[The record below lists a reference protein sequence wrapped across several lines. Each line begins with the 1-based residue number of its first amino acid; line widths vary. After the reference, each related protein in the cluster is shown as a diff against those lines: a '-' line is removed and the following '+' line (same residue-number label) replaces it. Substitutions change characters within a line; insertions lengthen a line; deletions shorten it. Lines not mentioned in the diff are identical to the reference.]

1 MAGADHIEG
10 GVEKMKRAGRK
21 LIGMAAA
28 WLLAASAFSTAV
40 YAADGFSSEYER
52 LLDTAYILSDEEQD
66 EITELLDE
74 LSERQK
80 MDVTIATVENLDG
93 YNSIEACADDLYDY
107 CNFGYGTN
115 RDGLMFVVSMEERE
129 WHISTCGYGIT
140 AFTDAGIQYVGG
152 QMLDSLADGDYAQA
166 FRIYAACCD
175 DLIDQ
180 ARAGH
185 PFDKGDVPRKPMS
198 ATVPLICIA
207 IGAALGFAAVQ
218 GMKAQLKSV
227 RKAGSAANYVR
238 PGSMNLTGKQD
249 LFLYS
254 HVNRVKRETKSS
266 SSSGG
271 GSSTH
276 TSSSGTT
283 HGGDG
288 GKF

>member
-1 MAGADHIEG
+1 
-10 GVEKMKRAGRK
+10 MKRAGRK

-28 WLLAASAFSTAV
+28 WLLAASAFSMAV

-52 LLDTAYILSDEEQD
+52 LLDTASILSDEEQD

-80 MDVTIATVENLDG
+80 MDVTIATVENLDN

-107 CNFGYGTN
+107 CNFGYGTD

-152 QMLDSLADGDYAQA
+152 QMLDSLADGDYAQ
-166 FRIYAACCD
+166 D

-185 PFDKGDVPRKPMS
+185 PFDKDDVPRKPMS

-207 IGAALGFAAVQ
+207 IGAALGFATVQ

-227 RKAGSAANYVR
+227 HKAGSAANYVR

-254 HVNRVKRETKSS
+254 HVDRVKRETKSS

-283 HGGDG
+283 HGGGG

>member
-1 MAGADHIEG
+1 MLKKKIIP
-10 GVEKMKRAGRK
+10 VF
-21 LIGMAAA
+21 
-28 WLLAASAFSTAV
+28 LASVLTVSGTTGFVTEAFSENA
-40 YAADGFSSEYER
+40 YAAEEVHTER
-52 LLDTAYILSDEEQD
+52 LADFAD
-66 EITELLDE
+66 LLDDGQEEE
-74 LSERQK
+74 LEAKLDQVSEDYGC
-80 MDVTIATVENLDG
+80 DVVVVTEETLDG
-93 YNSIEACADDLYDY
+93 AVPQDYADDFFDY
-107 CNFGYGTN
+107 YGYGYGEGK
-115 RDGLMFVVSMEERE
+115 DGILFLVSMEDRD
-129 WHISTCGYGIT
+129 WALSTHGYGIT

-185 PFDKGDVPRKPMS
+185 PFDKDDVPRKPMS

-207 IGAALGFAAVQ
+207 IGAALGFATVQ

-227 RKAGSAANYVR
+227 HKAGSAANYVR

-283 HGGDG
+283 HGGGG

>member
-1 MAGADHIEG
+1 MAGTDYIEG

-52 LLDTAYILSDEEQD
+52 LLDTANILSDEEQD

-80 MDVTIATVENLDG
+80 MDVTIATVGNLDG

-107 CNFGYGTN
+107 CNFGYGTD

-166 FRIYAACCD
+166 FRI
-175 DLIDQ
+175 
-180 ARAGH
+180 
-185 PFDKGDVPRKPMS
+185 
-198 ATVPLICIA
+198 
-207 IGAALGFAAVQ
+207 
-218 GMKAQLKSV
+218 
-227 RKAGSAANYVR
+227 
-238 PGSMNLTGKQD
+238 
-249 LFLYS
+249 
-254 HVNRVKRETKSS
+254 
-266 SSSGG
+266 
-271 GSSTH
+271 
-276 TSSSGTT
+276 
-283 HGGDG
+283 
-288 GKF
+288 

>member
-1 MAGADHIEG
+1 
-10 GVEKMKRAGRK
+10 MKTRK
-21 LIGMAAA
+21 TYAAA
-28 WLLAASAFSTAV
+28 LLAAGILSILGCAPAM
-40 YAADGFSSEYER
+40 ADTGGFSEEYYRFQNPDE
-52 LLDTAYILSDEEQD
+52 ILSGDEAEQLN
-66 EITELLDE
+66 ELLDE
-74 LSERQK
+74 ISRNQNF
-80 MDVTIATVENLDG
+80 DVTAALVDSLNGESAET
-93 YNSIEACADDLYDY
+93 YADNLYDD
-107 CNFGYGTN
+107 CDFGYGDE
-115 RDGLMFVVSMEERE
+115 RDGVLLLVSLEDHD
-129 WHISTCGYGIT
+129 WYISTCGYGIT

-185 PFDKGDVPRKPMS
+185 PFDKDDVPRKPMS

-207 IGAALGFAAVQ
+207 IGAALGFATVQ

-227 RKAGSAANYVR
+227 HKAGSAANYVR

-254 HVNRVKRETKSS
+254 HVDRVKRETKSS

-283 HGGDG
+283 HGGGG

>member
-1 MAGADHIEG
+1 
-10 GVEKMKRAGRK
+10 MKRAGRK

-28 WLLAASAFSTAV
+28 WLLAASAFSMAV

-52 LLDTAYILSDEEQD
+52 LLDTASILSDEEQD

-80 MDVTIATVENLDG
+80 MDVTIATVENLDN

-107 CNFGYGTN
+107 CNFGYGTD

-185 PFDKGDVPRKPMS
+185 PFDKDDVPRKPMS
-198 ATVPLICIA
+198 ATVSLICIA

-218 GMKAQLKSV
+218 GMKAQSGISSQLCTAWQHESD
-227 RKAGSAANYVR
+227 RETGSFPIQPCR
-238 PGSMNLTGKQD
+238 PGKTRNKEQQ
-249 LFLYS
+249 
-254 HVNRVKRETKSS
+254 
-266 SSSGG
+266 
-271 GSSTH
+271 
-276 TSSSGTT
+276 
-283 HGGDG
+283 
-288 GKF
+288 

>member
-1 MAGADHIEG
+1 M
-10 GVEKMKRAGRK
+10 
-21 LIGMAAA
+21 
-28 WLLAASAFSTAV
+28 TV

-52 LLDTAYILSDEEQD
+52 LLDTAYLLSDEETD
-66 EITELLDE
+66 EINELLDE

-80 MDVTIATVENLDG
+80 MDVTIATVNNLDG

-107 CNFGYGTN
+107 CNFGYGAD
-115 RDGLMFVVSMEERE
+115 RDGLMFLVSMEERE

-140 AFTDAGIQYVGG
+140 AFTDAGIQYVGD
-152 QMLDSLADGDYAQA
+152 QMLESLSDGDYAQA
-166 FRIYAACCD
+166 FRTYAACCD

-180 ARAGH
+180 ARTGH
-185 PFDKGDVPRKPMS
+185 PFDKDDVPRKPMS
-198 ATVPLICIA
+198 PVVPLVCIV
-207 IGAALGFAAVQ
+207 IGGVLGVVVVN

-227 RKAGSAANYVR
+227 RKAKSAANYVR
-238 PGSMNLTGKQD
+238 SGSMNLTGKQD

-254 HVNRVKRETKSS
+254 NVNRVKKETKSS
-266 SSSGG
+266 SSSG

-283 HGGDG
+283 HGGGG

>member
-1 MAGADHIEG
+1 
-10 GVEKMKRAGRK
+10 MKRAGRK

-52 LLDTAYILSDEEQD
+52 LLDTANILSDEEQD

-74 LSERQK
+74 LSERQR

-107 CNFGYGTN
+107 CNFGYGPD

-152 QMLDSLADGDYAQA
+152 QMLDSLADGDYAEA
-166 FRIYAACCD
+166 FRIYVACCD

-185 PFDKGDVPRKPMS
+185 PFDEDDVPRKPMS
-198 ATVPLICIA
+198 LIVPLVCIV
-207 IGAALGFAAVQ
+207 IGAALGIAVVQ

-227 RKAGSAANYVR
+227 RKEKSAANYVR

-254 HVNRVKRETKSS
+254 NVNRVKRETKSS
-266 SSSGG
+266 SSGGG

-276 TSSSGTT
+276 RSSSGTT
-283 HGGDG
+283 HGGGG